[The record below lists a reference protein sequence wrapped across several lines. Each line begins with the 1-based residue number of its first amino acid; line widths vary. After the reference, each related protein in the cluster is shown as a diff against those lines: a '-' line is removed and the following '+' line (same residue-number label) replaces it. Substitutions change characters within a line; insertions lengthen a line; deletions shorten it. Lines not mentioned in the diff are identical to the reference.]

1 MKLKYLQNLK
11 IERQGSAI
19 AYDIIKTEQEMKVT
33 EIHILRPALAL
44 EIGEPQAIILE
55 RISAYLKGTAHT
67 LKGEEGKWIYNT
79 HLQEPIY

>member
-1 MKLKYLQNLK
+1 
-11 IERQGSAI
+11 
-19 AYDIIKTEQEMKVT
+19 MKVT

-67 LKGEEGKWIYNT
+67 LKGEEGKWIYNS
-79 HLQEPIY
+79 IAS